1 MRRCVS
7 VFRPP
12 PRVTL
17 TNDSERDDA
26 SAPPHPRSVAAR
38 RAGRALESAAAPLP
52 DHPLPRRGE
61 AVAPSRGQ
69 TTTRPDRAGRADAGG
84 DLMRLK
90 LVTGW
95 SDATETGDGL
105 SCARARATLCLRL
118 LRTRLMFARGRARR
132 RPLPDAREEGRVRGR
147 RAQAAARLLPVRAQ
161 PARDAIGRR
170 RLRRAGAWWS
180 VCAVSGALPRPP
192 GPTRVGDDGDDDARS
207 HTGRRTRDGGGR
219 VSARR
224 RGRLN
229 AKNHLG
235 PKGNYGGYAFCS
247 QFLAHDMCVC
257 HRCRLVRVVSLHARR
272 GGASVARA
280 ARRSERAARR
290 ARTGRLRMARSLD
303 APSAPPRP
311 FGWLVSRHAPTATA
325 TAGGGRA
332 ASSRVV
338 LSSFGAVGATSR
350 IVPFRMH
357 GDPPRPPPPE
367 LPPSSHPPARR
378 RRRYFKLGANG
389 FPGALQYMARLDEV
403 RRRWCARGAAPSV
416 SRRRRRTISSCPG
429 HPPPANTTLMYDLR
443 RREYTSPPLSLSL
456 HLSLSL
462 SHKLSGVRVGGGR
475 RSASRL
481 SRPPLAPPPPVARGA
496 LASESGG
503 GALALGPRAA
513 TGRAARRAGAQ
524 DRPL

>member
-1 MRRCVS
+1 
-7 VFRPP
+7 
-12 PRVTL
+12 
-17 TNDSERDDA
+17 
-26 SAPPHPRSVAAR
+26 
-38 RAGRALESAAAPLP
+38 
-52 DHPLPRRGE
+52 
-61 AVAPSRGQ
+61 
-69 TTTRPDRAGRADAGG
+69 
-84 DLMRLK
+84 
-90 LVTGW
+90 
-95 SDATETGDGL
+95 
-105 SCARARATLCLRL
+105 
-118 LRTRLMFARGRARR
+118 
-132 RPLPDAREEGRVRGR
+132 
-147 RAQAAARLLPVRAQ
+147 VRAQ

-303 APSAPPRP
+303 APPAPPRP

-332 ASSRVV
+332 ASSRVACRRSARSV
-338 LSSFGAVGATSR
+338 RRAGSCPSECMVTRHAL
-350 IVPFRMH
+350 
-357 GDPPRPPPPE
+357 PRRNSPPPP
-367 LPPSSHPPARR
+367 
-378 RRRYFKLGANG
+378 
-389 FPGALQYMARLDEV
+389 
-403 RRRWCARGAAPSV
+403 
-416 SRRRRRTISSCPG
+416 T
-429 HPPPANTTLMYDLR
+429 
-443 RREYTSPPLSLSL
+443 
-456 HLSLSL
+456 
-462 SHKLSGVRVGGGR
+462 
-475 RSASRL
+475 
-481 SRPPLAPPPPVARGA
+481 RPR
-496 LASESGG
+496 GG
-503 GALALGPRAA
+503 GAGTLSSARMASPAHSSTWRGSTRCA
-513 TGRAARRAGAQ
+513 GGGVRAARRPQSHDDEDERYPPALGTHP
-524 DRPL
+524 R